1 MDLGLGAKPL
11 KRLTTSCPKN
21 HRPEGRY

>member
-11 KRLTTSCPKN
+11 KRLTTSCPEN